1 MESKRRNRLIRL
13 IRMVLLIIMIVCLI
27 QIGRAYYLSLQ
38 HRAQQKEL
46 EEFSEAA
53 KEAEPVQTRETDQPL
68 KEELNMDETEQEK
81 KEPAL
86 LAQYAALYEKNKD
99 MAGWLKVEGTRIDYP
114 VVRSMDQEYYL
125 HHNFYG
131 DEDKYGCLFVKD
143 IADVDT
149 PGTNFVIY
157 GHNMKDGAMFGE
169 LDLYQKEAF
178 WKEHP
183 SFSFDTLY
191 EERTYEIVAVFFS
204 QIYEKDEEVFKYYE
218 FYEAKT
224 PEEFMTF
231 YENIKEL
238 SLYDTKVEAS
248 YGDTFVTLSTCAYH
262 VEDGRFVVV
271 AKRRS

>member
-53 KEAEPVQTRETDQPL
+53 KAAEPVQTRETDQPL
-68 KEELNMDETEQEK
+68 KEELSMDETAQEK

-86 LAQYAALYEKNKD
+86 LAQYAALYEMNKD
-99 MAGWLKVEGTRIDYP
+99 MIGWLNAEGTRIDYP

-149 PGTNFVIY
+149 PGTNFIIY

-183 SFSFDTLY
+183 FFSFYTLY

-231 YENIKEL
+231 YENIKKL